1 MKQQLRI
8 GIDIGTS
15 MTRVVACVDDGNGGL
30 PKIAA
35 SSAVETGGMRH
46 GYITNRD
53 EVALSLKHALQE
65 VEKELG
71 TKIKTAAIAIGGVG
85 ISSEYAIGNSVATRA
100 DGIISKFDIEKA
112 IQDAETHIDLK
123 NKAIL
128 QAFPVLFKVDGREI
142 PARPEGINGIKLEVK
157 TLFITCYQ
165 QHLDDLLA
173 VAQECG
179 IRITGFTATP
189 LAAQKLLLTDLQRN
203 FGCTLIDIGAETVS
217 VSVFENNILTSL
229 FVFGLGSLDITK
241 DIALGLRVT
250 PEEAESIKLGTVS
263 FQNAPKKKLDEI
275 IEARLSDI
283 FELVDKYF
291 RKIGR
296 SGLLPAGAIIIG
308 GGSRMNLVETVA
320 KSMLRIPVKVA
331 HVDLPGTKGP
341 VKDNRLLVAYSI
353 ATSNDEPQQSSVST
367 GNSSGRRTTGR
378 ISVKSAE
385 GEGVIDAIKAF
396 FKQLIP

>member
-15 MTRVVACVDDGNGGL
+15 MTRVVACVDDGTSL

-35 SSAVETGGMRH
+35 SSSVETHGMRH

-53 EVALSLKHALQE
+53 EVAASLKQAVHE

-71 TKIKTAAIAIGGVG
+71 AKIKTAAIAIGGVG
-85 ISSEYAIGNSVATRA
+85 IASEYAVGTSVASRA
-100 DGIISKFDIEKA
+100 DGIISKLDIDKA
-112 IQDAETHIDLK
+112 IQDAETHLDLK

-128 QAFPVLFKVDGREI
+128 HAFPILFKVDGKEL

-157 TLFITCYQ
+157 TLFITCFQ

-173 VAQECG
+173 VAQESG

-189 LAAQKLLLTDLQRN
+189 IAAQKLLLTDLQRN
-203 FGCTLIDIGAETVS
+203 FGCAMIDIGAETVS

-263 FQNAPKKKLDEI
+263 FQNTPKKKLDEI

-291 RKIGR
+291 KKIGR
-296 SGLLPAGAIIIG
+296 SGLLPAGAIIVG
-308 GGSRMNLVETVA
+308 GGSRMQLVENVA
-320 KSMLRIPVKVA
+320 KQLLRIPVKVA
-331 HVDLPGTKGP
+331 HVDFPGTKGP

-353 ATSNDEPQQSSVST
+353 AVGNDEPQ
-367 GNSSGRRTTGR
+367 SGPTSKRRTF
-378 ISVKSAE
+378 SAGGDGDGIVE
-385 GEGVIDAIKAF
+385 TIKAF

>member
-15 MTRVVACVDDGNGGL
+15 MTRVVACIDDGTGSL

-35 SSAVETGGMRH
+35 HASVETRGMRH
-46 GYITNRD
+46 GYITNRE
-53 EVALSLKHALQE
+53 EVSASLRQAISE

-85 ISSEYAIGNSVATRA
+85 IGSEYAIGNAIASRA

-112 IQDAETHIDLK
+112 IADSETHIDLK

-128 QAFPVLFKVDGREI
+128 HAFPIVFRVDGKEL

-157 TLFITCYQ
+157 TLFVTCFQ

-173 VAQECG
+173 VAHDIG
-179 IRITGFTATP
+179 IRISGFTATP
-189 LAAQKLLLTDLQRN
+189 LATQKLLLTDLQRN
-203 FGCTLIDIGAETVS
+203 FGCSLIDIGAETVS
-217 VSVFENNILTSL
+217 VSVFENNTLTSL

-263 FQNAPKKKLDEI
+263 FQHAPKKKLDEI
-275 IEARLSDI
+275 IDARLSDI
-283 FELVDKYF
+283 FELIDKYF
-291 RKIGR
+291 KKIGR

-308 GGSRMNLVETVA
+308 GGSRMQLVDPVA
-320 KSMLRIPVKVA
+320 KGLLRIPVKVA

-341 VKDNRLLVAYSI
+341 VKDNRLLVAYAIAASNEESQQGGSTSTRKSI
-353 ATSNDEPQQSSVST
+353 MPKI
-367 GNSSGRRTTGR
+367 SSGDGDGIVDT
-378 ISVKSAE
+378 
-385 GEGVIDAIKAF
+385 IKAF

>member
-1 MKQQLRI
+1 
-8 GIDIGTS
+8 
-15 MTRVVACVDDGNGGL
+15 MTRVVACADDGSGGL

-35 SSAVETGGMRH
+35 SSSIETRGMRH

-53 EVALSLKHALQE
+53 EVTAGLRHAVQA

-71 TKIKTAAIAIGGVG
+71 TRIKTAAIAIGGVG
-85 ISSEYAIGNSVATRA
+85 IASEYAVGSSVATRA
-100 DGIISKFDIEKA
+100 DGIISKFDIDKA
-112 IQDAETHIDLK
+112 IQDAETRIDLK

-128 QAFPVLFKVDGREI
+128 HAFPITFKVDGKEL
-142 PARPEGINGIKLEVK
+142 PTRPEGISGIKLEVRV
-157 TLFITCYQ
+157 LFITCFQ

-173 VAQECG
+173 VTHDIG

-189 LAAQKLLLTDLQRN
+189 IATHHLLLTDLQRN

-217 VSVFENNILTSL
+217 VSVYENNDLTSL

-250 PEEAESIKLGTVS
+250 PEEAESIKLGTIP
-263 FQNAPKKKLDEI
+263 FQNVSKKKLDEI
-275 IEARLSDI
+275 IDARLSDI

-291 RKIGR
+291 KKIGR

-308 GGSRMNLVETVA
+308 GGSRMQLVEPVA
-320 KSMLRIPVKVA
+320 KQLLRIPVKVA
-331 HVDLPGTKGP
+331 HVDFPGTKGP

-353 ATSNDEPQQSSVST
+353 AVANEEPQQ
-367 GNSSGRRTTGR
+367 GNSRRSTSR
-378 ISVKSAE
+378 DSD
-385 GEGVIDAIKAF
+385 GEGIIETIKGF

>member
-1 MKQQLRI
+1 MKQQIRI

-15 MTRVVACVDDGNGGL
+15 MTRVVACVDDGTAGL

-35 SSAVETGGMRH
+35 SSSVETHGMRH

-53 EVALSLKHALQE
+53 EVSSGLKQAIQN

-85 ISSEYAIGNSVATRA
+85 IASEYTVGNSVATRA

-112 IQDAETHIDLK
+112 IQDAETHLDLK

-128 QAFPVLFKVDGREI
+128 HAFPIVFKVDGKEL
-142 PARPEGINGIKLEVK
+142 PTRPEGINGIKLEVRV
-157 TLFITCYQ
+157 LFVTCFQ

-173 VAQECG
+173 VAHDVG
-179 IRITGFTATP
+179 IRVTGFTATP
-189 LAAQKLLLTDLQRN
+189 IAAQKLLLTDLQRN
-203 FGCTLIDIGAETVS
+203 FGCTMIDIGAETVS
-217 VSVFENNILTSL
+217 VSVFENNTLTSL

-250 PEEAESIKLGTVS
+250 PEEAESIKLGTIS
-263 FQNAPKKKLDEI
+263 FQNVPKKKLDEI
-275 IEARLSDI
+275 IDARLSDI

-291 RKIGR
+291 KKIGR

-308 GGSRMNLVETVA
+308 GGSRMQLVDPVA
-320 KSMLRIPVKVA
+320 KQLLRIPVKVA
-331 HVDLPGTKGP
+331 HVDFPGTKGV
-341 VKDNRLLVAYSI
+341 VKDNRLLIAYSI
-353 ATSNDEPQQSSVST
+353 AVGNDEPQQ
-367 GNSSGRRTTGR
+367 GNISGPRRTTSSG
-378 ISVKSAE
+378 SSDSE
-385 GEGVIDAIKAF
+385 GLLDTIKGF